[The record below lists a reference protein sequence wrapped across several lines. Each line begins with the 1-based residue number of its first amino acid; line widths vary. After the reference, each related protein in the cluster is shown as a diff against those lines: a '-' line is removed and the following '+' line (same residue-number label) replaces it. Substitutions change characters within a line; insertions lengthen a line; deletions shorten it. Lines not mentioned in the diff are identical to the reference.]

1 MPERRVLH
9 FRDALFTYMP
19 IIPCILGLACARIIF
34 AILTPFN
41 FDGDLKPHAYRYLDI
56 AIPASSY
63 PGGDPHYAVY
73 DIFHAL
79 RIGLFAAFLLYL
91 FVKSSPLQKCTI
103 KRIMYACIALS
114 AASALVICI
123 STLFGHP
130 NEQLAIAASIIG
142 ALASTGL
149 LFYWLRCARQLS
161 VGASMALLFF
171 AYFLAKGALSVL
183 PLLGH
188 SMEYA
193 VAFILVILQP
203 AIIALLKRMKVPLNQ
218 LAEHD
223 KEDHATL
230 RTERTTDWFVIG
242 NTVTL
247 LIFSIILALLRLSF
261 ENESLAS
268 LASPDILAFA
278 IVFSLA
284 FIVCLFGSIVKAPFA
299 ATTICWLMVFVLAS
313 ATMFLSLSDGDF
325 EPQVNL
331 LTMVLDDFNR
341 ILRWFVIIRFMQLG
355 RRDPYFYALLVNI
368 TYLVPLW
375 LSSFI
380 PSIDSNVNLVV
391 GILLIGG
398 VAMFAA
404 QSIQATNQAK
414 RAMLDAQQQHNHEL
428 KRFEA
433 FVLQNS
439 AVEGATRS
447 GTDALMRKNAAI
459 MGAQFLLSKREVDV
473 LTLYALGHTQAHI
486 SEELRVANTTVRTHI
501 RNIYLKTNLH
511 SRQDILDYMS
521 EHVGG
526 ETTGS
531 EITQNHR

>member
-1 MPERRVLH
+1 
-9 FRDALFTYMP
+9 MP

-41 FDGDLKPHAYRYLDI
+41 FEGDLKPHAYRYLDI
-56 AIPASSY
+56 VIPASSY
-63 PGGDPHYAVY
+63 PAGDPHYAVY
-73 DIFHAL
+73 DIFHIL
-79 RIGLFAAFLLYL
+79 RIGLFAALLVYL
-91 FVKSSPLQKCTI
+91 MIKSAPLQKRTV
-103 KRIMYACIALS
+103 KRIMYGCIVLS
-114 AASALVICI
+114 AASALII
-123 STLFGHP
+123 FGSALLGFP
-130 NEQLAIAASIIG
+130 NESLAIAASIVG

-161 VGASMALLFF
+161 VGAAMALLFF
-171 AYFLAKGALSVL
+171 AYFLAKGVLSVL
-183 PLLGH
+183 PILGQ
-188 SMEYA
+188 SAEYA
-193 VAFILVILQP
+193 VALLLVAVQP
-203 AIIALLKRMKVPLNQ
+203 ALIAFLKRMEAPLNQ
-218 LAEHD
+218 LGER
-223 KEDHATL
+223 ATDEQRPL
-230 RTERTTDWFVIG
+230 DVERRTPDWYVIG

-268 LASPDILAFA
+268 LTSPDILAFA

-284 FIVCLFGSIVKAPFA
+284 FVVCLFGSIVKAPFA

-313 ATMFLSLSDGDF
+313 AIMFLSLADGDF
-325 EPQVNL
+325 GQQVNL

-341 ILRWFVIIRFMQLG
+341 ILRWFVILRFMQLG

-380 PSIDSNVNLVV
+380 PAINSSVDLVV
-391 GILLIGG
+391 GVLLIGG

-414 RAMLDAQQQHNHEL
+414 RAMADAQQQHDSEL

-433 FVLQNS
+433 FVLQNGAVDGGAHES
-439 AVEGATRS
+439 A
-447 GTDALMRKNAAI
+447 DALMRKNAAI

-486 SEELRVANTTVRTHI
+486 SEELSVANTTVRTHI

-526 ETTGS
+526 EVAEP
-531 EITQNHR
+531 EIAQNRR